1 MTSPP
6 GRRLRTAALLGLLGV
21 LAAAVLTG
29 RAVADGE
36 EQMRAS
42 DEAFHRGDVRAAV
55 EHARRAAIAYAPGA
69 PHVERAYARLYAC
82 ARGAEASREPALARL
97 AWGAVRAAAL
107 ETRHVVVPHA
117 SELRLAN
124 ESLARLAGAE
134 AADARAATA
143 AALAEL
149 ERDDAPRPGWVIALG
164 AGFASAAAGFGLLA
178 ARGITPA
185 GRFDWRR
192 GRLGIVLAVVG
203 AACWALAVLR
213 A

>member
-1 MTSPP
+1 MALT
-6 GRRLRTAALLGLLGV
+6 ALLAV

-36 EQMRAS
+36 RHLRAS
-42 DEAFHRGDVRAAV
+42 DEAFHQGDVRAAV

-82 ARGAEASREPALARL
+82 ARGAEASREPELARL
-97 AWGAVRAAAL
+97 AWSAVRSAAL
-107 ETRHVVVPHA
+107 ETRHVVVA
-117 SELRLAN
+117 DEAALRLAN
-124 ESLARLAGAE
+124 ESLARLAAAE
-134 AADARAATA
+134 ADDPRAAAA

-149 ERDDAPRPGWVIALG
+149 ERDDSPRPGWVVALG
-164 AGFASAAAGFGLLA
+164 VGFLA
-178 ARGITPA
+178 ALAGLAWVAVRGITPE

-192 GRLGIVLAVVG
+192 GRLGLALALLG
-203 AACWALAVLR
+203 AACWAVAVLR